1 MLRRVKA
8 CVLLP
13 ALNEA
18 AHIGELVAEI
28 RGLRDLPVSQL
39 SVLVVDDGSRD
50 GTADVARAAGAAV
63 VSHPKNRGV
72 GAAFRT
78 GVGWIRDHDF
88 DLLLHMD
95 SDGQILPSEIPLL
108 LAPVAAGECDL
119 AIGSRFAGERPDGM
133 AGWKQ
138 LALSAFARGVGA
150 AMGRSLRDLTCGF
163 RCMNRKVMA
172 AVNPTF
178 DYDYITE
185 SLVQAAAAGARIR
198 ELPVTVLY
206 PPGHQG
212 MSRRVVRYGSRLI
225 GTTAYAYYRGFIAP
239 RLHR

>member
-18 AHIGELVAEI
+18 AHLGELVAAI
-28 RGLRDLPVSQL
+28 RGLTGLPAAL

-50 GTADVARAAGAAV
+50 ATAEVARAAGAEV

-78 GVGWIRDHDF
+78 GVEWIREHDF

-95 SDGQILPSEIPLL
+95 SDGQIVPREIPLL
-108 LAPVAAGECDL
+108 LEPVAAGVCDL

-138 LALSAFARGVGA
+138 LALSGFARGVGA
-150 AMGRSLRDLTCGF
+150 MMGRSLRDLTCGF
-163 RCMNRKVMA
+163 RCMNRQVMEV
-172 AVNPTF
+172 VNPTF

-185 SLVQAAAAGARIR
+185 SLVQAAASGARIL
-198 ELPVTVLY
+198 EVPVTVLY
-206 PPGHQG
+206 PPGHDG
-212 MSRRVVRYGSRLI
+212 MSRRVVRYGSRLL
-225 GTTAYAYYRGFIAP
+225 GTTAYAYYQGFIAP
-239 RLHR
+239 RLPR